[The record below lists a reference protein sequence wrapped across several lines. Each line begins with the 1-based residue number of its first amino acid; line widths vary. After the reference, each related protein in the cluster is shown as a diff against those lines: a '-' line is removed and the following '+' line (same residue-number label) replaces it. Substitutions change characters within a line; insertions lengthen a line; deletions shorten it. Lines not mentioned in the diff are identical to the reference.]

1 MDIINGLLII
11 LGLVVFEV
19 INSVDNAIINAHVLK
34 SMSAKWRKIFLFWG
48 LIFAV
53 FVIRG
58 VLPFLIVWLSVPG
71 ISIAETFQAL
81 FTGSP
86 EVIEAVNEGKPL
98 ILMGAGVFLLLL
110 YLHWLF
116 LEEKLPLFV
125 TDKLIKPHFGIWF
138 FACAA
143 VLLVGLL
150 YLAKGNP
157 ILMLSAAIG
166 NAMFFILYGFREQAE
181 KESEHLMAGGGDMGD
196 LSKLLYLEVL
206 DASFSFDGVL
216 GAFAF
221 TTDVLL
227 ILIGN
232 GIGAFVVRELTIKG
246 IDKVANYKFLKNGA
260 MTSIGIL
267 GSIIIIESFVESLH
281 LDINIPDAVPPII
294 TFILVGFAFWESCK
308 LLKKENHA
316 AATV

>member
-1 MDIINGLLII
+1 MDIISALLII
-11 LGLVVFEV
+11 GGLAVFEIV
-19 INSVDNAIINAHVLK
+19 NSIDNAIINAHVLK
-34 SMSAKWRKIFLFWG
+34 TMSAKWRKIFLFWG
-48 LIFAV
+48 LFFAV
-53 FVIRG
+53 FVVRG
-58 VLPFLIVWLSVPG
+58 VLPFLIVWITVPG
-71 ISIAETFQAL
+71 ISIIEAFQAM
-81 FTGSP
+81 FNSSP
-86 EVIEAVNEGKPL
+86 EVIGAINEGKPL

-116 LEEKLPLFV
+116 LEEKSPLFV
-125 TDKLIKPHFGIWF
+125 ADKLIKPNFGIWF

-143 VLLVGLL
+143 VLLTALL
-150 YLAKGNP
+150 YFAKANP
-157 ILMLSAAIG
+157 LLMLSAAIG

-181 KESEHLMAGGGDMGD
+181 KGSERLLAGGGGMGD

-221 TTDVLL
+221 TTSIPL

-232 GIGAFVVRELTIKG
+232 GIGAFVVRELTIKS

-267 GSIIIIESFVESLH
+267 GTIIIFESFAESLK
-281 LDINIPDAVPPII
+281 LGFNIPDFLAPLV
-294 TFILVGFAFWESCK
+294 TFALVGVAFWESQK
-308 LLKKENHA
+308 LLKKEKYA
-316 AATV
+316 AVN

>member
-1 MDIINGLLII
+1 MDIVSILLVIG
-11 LGLVVFEV
+11 GLVVFEIV
-19 INSVDNAIINAHVLK
+19 NSVDNAIINAHVLK
-34 SMSAKWRKIFLFWG
+34 TMSAKWRKIFLFWG

-58 VLPFLIVWLSVPG
+58 ILPFLIVWLTVPD
-71 ISIAETFQAL
+71 ISIVEAFRAM
-81 FTGSP
+81 FTSSP
-86 EVIEAVNEGKPL
+86 EVINAINEGKPL
-98 ILMGAGVFLLLL
+98 ILIGAGVFLLLL

-116 LEEKLPLFV
+116 LEEKSPLFV
-125 TDKLIKPHFGIWF
+125 TDRLIKPHYGIWF

-143 VLLVGLL
+143 VLLVALL
-150 YLAKGNP
+150 YLAKASP
-157 ILMLSAAIG
+157 LLMLSAAIG

-181 KESEHLMAGGGDMGD
+181 KESENLLAGGGGMGD

-221 TTDVLL
+221 TTSIPL

-232 GIGAFVVRELTIKG
+232 GIGAFVVREMTIRS

-267 GSIIIIESFVESLH
+267 GAIIVFESFSESFKLGF
-281 LDINIPDAVPPII
+281 NIPDAAAPLI
-294 TFILVGFAFWESCK
+294 TFALVGVAFWESHK
-308 LLKKENHA
+308 LLKK
-316 AATV
+316 

>member
-1 MDIINGLLII
+1 MDILSIIVIIFGLCL
-11 LGLVVFEV
+11 FET
-19 INSVDNAIINAHVLK
+19 ITSIDNAIINAHVLK
-34 SMSAKWRKIFLFWG
+34 SMNDKWRKVFLFWG

-53 FVIRG
+53 FVVRG
-58 VLPFLIVWLSVPG
+58 VLPFLIVWISVPG
-71 ISIAETFQAL
+71 ISIGETFQAL
-81 FTGSP
+81 FSGSP
-86 EVIEAVNEGKPL
+86 AVIDAISAGKPL

-116 LEEKLPLFV
+116 LEEKLPLF
-125 TDKLIKPHFGIWF
+125 TADKLVKPHFGIWF
-138 FACAA
+138 FACTA

-150 YLAKGNP
+150 YFSKSNP
-157 ILMLSAAIG
+157 FLMLSAAIG

-181 KESEHLMAGGGDMGD
+181 KESDQLLAGGQGMGD
-196 LSKLLYLEVL
+196 LSKLIYLEVL

-221 TTDVLL
+221 TTNVLL

-232 GIGAFVVRELTIKG
+232 GIGALVVRELTIKG

-267 GSIIIIESFVESLH
+267 GLVIIFESFSDSMH
-281 LDINIPDAVPPII
+281 LGIDIPDVVPPLI
-294 TFILVGFAFWESCK
+294 TFALVGVAFWESHK
-308 LLKKENHA
+308 LLKKETH

>member
-1 MDIINGLLII
+1 MDIISILLVIG
-11 LGLVVFEV
+11 GLVVFEIV
-19 INSVDNAIINAHVLK
+19 NSIDNAIINAHVLK
-34 SMSAKWRKIFLFWG
+34 SMSVKWRRIFLFWG

-53 FVIRG
+53 FVVRG
-58 VLPFLIVWLSVPG
+58 VLPFLIVWITVPD
-71 ISIAETFQAL
+71 ISIVEAFRAMFAST
-81 FTGSP
+81 P
-86 EVIEAVNEGKPL
+86 EVIEAINEGKPL

-116 LEEKLPLFV
+116 LEEKSPLFV

-143 VLLVGLL
+143 VLLTALL
-150 YLAKGNP
+150 YFSRSNP

-181 KESEHLMAGGGDMGD
+181 KESERLLAGGNGMGD
-196 LSKLLYLEVL
+196 FSKLMYLEVL

-221 TTDVLL
+221 TTSIPL

-232 GIGAFVVRELTIKG
+232 GIGAFVVREMTIKS

-267 GSIIIIESFVESLH
+267 GGIIIFESFTESLK
-281 LDINIPDAVPPII
+281 LGIDIPDALPPLI
-294 TFILVGFAFWESCK
+294 TFALVGVAFWESRK
-308 LLKKENHA
+308 LLKKNIQ
-316 AATV
+316 